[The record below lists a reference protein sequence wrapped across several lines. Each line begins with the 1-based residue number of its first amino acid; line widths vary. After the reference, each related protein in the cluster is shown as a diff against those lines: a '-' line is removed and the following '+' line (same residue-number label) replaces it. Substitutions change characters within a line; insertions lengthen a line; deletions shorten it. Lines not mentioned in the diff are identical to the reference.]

1 MRAFLRHL
9 SCHNKFTALITVV
22 SRNPMSPPDLTGN
35 TPVLDIL
42 EPVQINLVK
51 TLRYKPQLSC
61 LQCIDRR
68 FCKLIHLDKPL
79 LFDQWLYCC
88 TTPVMSSYS
97 MHMWNNFYKVSLLI
111 QICHDRFSC
120 LIAIHSCIF
129 STLFIDRCIIVHDV
143 DLRKVMTLSNL
154 EIVRIMCRSDL
165 NSTCSKLFVYIIISN
180 DRNLT
185 VYKWKDCHLS
195 YDILISLIIRVYGD
209 RGISQQRLRMGRCNF
224 KETVR
229 SGNRIFDMPEMSVLI
244 LMLHLGIRQ
253 RSLTF
258 RTPVDDS

>member
-111 QICHDRFSC
+111 QICHDCFSC
-120 LIAIHSCIF
+120 LIAIHACIF
-129 STLFIDRCIIVHDV
+129 STMFIDCRIIVHDI
-143 DLRKVMTLSNL
+143 DLRQVVTFSNFKVIRVMRWCNL
-154 EIVRIMCRSDL
+154 HR
-165 NSTCSKLFVYIIISN
+165 TCSKFFVYIVVCHN
-180 DRNLT
+180 RNLFI
-185 VYKWKDCHLS
+185 YQWK
-195 YDILISLIIRVYGD
+195 
-209 RGISQQRLRMGRCNF
+209 
-224 KETVR
+224 
-229 SGNRIFDMPEMSVLI
+229 
-244 LMLHLGIRQ
+244 
-253 RSLTF
+253 
-258 RTPVDDS
+258 